1 MQDLRPVTQ
10 TLARTMQDLIRRGEW
25 KAEQK
30 IPSQRVLSEQLGV
43 SRASLREALL
53 TLETLGLV
61 HTYPARGTFV
71 TGPASRPRRGDAN
84 WRFSENYTLREV
96 FETRML
102 IESRLAALAAGTMTS
117 TDITA
122 LTVANDAMERAW
134 ADGDLVSNAEADLA
148 FHRSIADACGNRL
161 LLQTYNSLSD
171 FLTETQRLPIP
182 FTAVDRMASSIAEH
196 RAIVNAITTRNAEAA
211 GAAMADHIRKTAAC
225 AGVLI

>member
-25 KAEQK
+25 KAKQK

-71 TGPASRPRRGDAN
+71 TGPKSGPRRGDAR

-96 FETRML
+96 L

-117 TDITA
+117 TDIVA
-122 LTVANDAMERAW
+122 LTVANDAMEKAW
-134 ADGDLVSNAEADLA
+134 ADGDLLSNAEADLS
-148 FHRSIADACGNRL
+148 FHRNIADACGNRM

-171 FLTETQRLPIP
+171 FLTETPRLPIP
-182 FTAVDRMASSIAEH
+182 FTAVDRMARSIAEH
-196 RAIVNAITTRNAEAA
+196 RAIVDAITRRDAEAA

-225 AGVLI
+225 AGILI